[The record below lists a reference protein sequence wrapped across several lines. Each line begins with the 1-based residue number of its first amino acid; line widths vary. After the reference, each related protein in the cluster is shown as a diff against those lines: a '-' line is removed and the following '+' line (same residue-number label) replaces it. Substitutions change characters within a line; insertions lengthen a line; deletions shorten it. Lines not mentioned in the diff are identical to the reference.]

1 MSMEYVSKIIKRIF
15 YKPLN
20 DLPYKVIFSLQ
31 KHLEYI
37 YVIKNRLFK
46 EFVDNK
52 NSTFENI
59 LTNVLSNETSDSG
72 FMPTLSS
79 VPSDEKSVTGNKSN
93 IYVVDDSVLLKP
105 NNVIIVDSD
114 NDEKS
119 NKTVPKKKKGMHHK
133 SKSENCVPESKLKE
147 RKKVRSIEDLKK
159 RSSVIRKISELSQ
172 STSESS
178 INKEKVS
185 DLKPQNSYDNNKIK
199 NLSKSMDVDN
209 LYKSPE
215 RKPVE
220 DLIKKGKNKP
230 SEKPNNTNQKSND
243 QTNTSEYN
251 NETLKIK
258 LSNTIA
264 EEKVLDKLDNE
275 YYKKNNLSKSHIQ
288 TPLSLRSE
296 EQKSSTSLTPK
307 SSTDCKSDTNDE
319 INNKISNLTIIT
331 DTSIDTDSD
340 SEIPLDLIGDNY
352 FNTIKAPTSSG
363 SISLNDMQED
373 DNPEINISGY
383 SSVHISDYTPNS
395 KKENEIVIIK
405 NEYITELIYINDFD
419 AIYNSIDKW
428 IEFSHS
434 ISESYNKSVLLH
446 LYNSYLFNG

>member
-1 MSMEYVSKIIKRIF
+1 MEYVSKIIKRIF

-20 DLPYKVIFSLQ
+20 DLPYKVVFNLQ

-52 NSTFENI
+52 NSTFENV
-59 LTNVLSNETSDSG
+59 LANVLSNETSDSG
-72 FMPTLSS
+72 FVPTLSS
-79 VPSDEKSVTGNKSN
+79 VPSDEKSVTGSKSN
-93 IYVVDDSVLLKP
+93 IYVIDDSVLLKP

-133 SKSENCVPESKLKE
+133 SKSENCVPESKLRE
-147 RKKVRSIEDLKK
+147 RKKVKSIEDLKK
-159 RSSVIRKISELSQ
+159 RSSVIRKISELNQ

-178 INKEKVS
+178 INKEKIS
-185 DLKPQNSYDNNKIK
+185 DLKPHNSYDNNKIK
-199 NLSKSMDVDN
+199 SLSKSIDVDK
-209 LYKSPE
+209 LHKSPE
-215 RKPVE
+215 RKSVE
-220 DLIKKGKNKP
+220 DLLKKGKNKP
-230 SEKPNNTNQKSND
+230 SDKTNN
-243 QTNTSEYN
+243 TNTSELN
-251 NETLKIK
+251 NETLKVK

-264 EEKVLDKLDNE
+264 EEKIFDRLDNE
-275 YYKKNNLSKSHIQ
+275 CYKKNNLSKSHIQ
-288 TPLSLRSE
+288 KPPLLRSE
-296 EQKSSTSLTPK
+296 EKSRSASLTPK

-319 INNKISNLTIIT
+319 LSNKISNLTIIT
-331 DTSIDTDSD
+331 DNSIDTDSE
-340 SEIPLDLIGDNY
+340 SETPLDLIGDNY
-352 FNTIKAPTSSG
+352 FDTVKAPTSSG

-395 KKENEIVIIK
+395 NKEKEVVIIK

-428 IEFSHS
+428 IEFSQS
-434 ISESYNKSVLLH
+434 LSESYSKSVLLH